1 MSIKSQHNS
10 GVTDVLSIASSNA
23 ILYTTHTCLTRLTN
37 LLEHNKKARSRL
49 NHSRRNTRYCKTD
62 FRLVEALLQL
72 DWSPDQI
79 VGHLKFRG
87 HPAMSHEL
95 IYQYIWS
102 DKTEG
107 GALRLS
113 LVISY
118 LPQYFPILCSKL
130 TPRYVVNNA
139 PTSLNKTTLITALK
153 FATKTAER

>member
-118 LPQYFPILCSKL
+118 LPQYFPILCSKWY
-130 TPRYVVNNA
+130 TPQKVDS
-139 PTSLNKTTLITALK
+139 T
-153 FATKTAER
+153 

>member
-10 GVTDVLSIASSNA
+10 GVTDVLSIASSSA
-23 ILYTTHTCLTRLTN
+23 ILYTTHTGLTRLTN

-49 NHSRRNTRYCKTD
+49 NRSRRNTRYCKTD

-87 HPAMSHEL
+87 HPTMSHEL

-107 GALRLS
+107 EHCGNTCVNQPKNDVSATTQKTVEDGWQQS
-113 LVISY
+113 II
-118 LPQYFPILCSKL
+118 LPKDL
-130 TPRYVVNNA
+130 
-139 PTSLNKTTLITALK
+139 
-153 FATKTAER
+153 